1 MTQEKLPRGI
11 EVYEIGS
18 RRLYVKTGAR
28 NFSISE
34 EDVTPEE
41 LVAIAEHISSRG
53 PVLSKTDFSVDFVPV
68 SGDKG
73 SEVASGQN
81 RTTC

>member
-1 MTQEKLPRGI
+1 MTHEKLPRGI

-34 EDVTPEE
+34 DDITPEE
-41 LVAIAEHISSRG
+41 LVAIAEHISTRG
-53 PVLSKTDFSVDFVPV
+53 PVMSKNEFGVDFI
-68 SGDKG
+68 SS
-73 SEVASGQN
+73 SETPQKSSSGQ
-81 RTTC
+81 RAFL